1 MTAFLLW
8 YLTISLLGWVS
19 FPLVYTLFPGLPER
33 GYSLARAF
41 SLLLWGYLFWL
52 MASLGVAQN
61 DGGGLVLA
69 LIPVL
74 GISLWLGYRKR
85 AEILAWMAENKS
97 TLVVVEILFLLAFIF
112 LAVVRAANPEA
123 LGTEKPMELAFINA
137 ILRSPTFP
145 PRDPWLSGSS
155 ISYYYF
161 GYVMTAMLARLTGT
175 AGSVA
180 FNLMAALVF
189 ALGAIGSYG
198 VVYNLLA
205 SLLKSEKLK
214 NGFLGLP
221 LLGPLFLLINSN
233 LEGFLELLHNKGLF
247 WKIQADGSG
256 TSVFWNWL
264 AIKDLNLVPSQPLSW
279 SPTRYLWWWRA
290 SRVVQDLTLSGA
302 PQELIDEFPFF
313 SFLLGDLHPH
323 VLAIPF
329 DLLAIGMALHIFLG
343 GWKGNTRL
351 GAYDLPIHWP
361 GLVLPMLMIGG
372 LAFLNTWYIL
382 VGVALICGA
391 FLLNRLINRG
401 WSWKRL
407 EETIV
412 FTGLTGLGAIL
423 LYLPF
428 LAGFKSQ
435 AGGLLPD
442 LVNPTRGAQLWVMF
456 GTLLLP
462 LFAWLISQVVI
473 HRGAGR
479 WKAAILTVI
488 GFVLSL
494 WGISWLGAMLISRL
508 QPGLVSQVLQSQ
520 GVASIE
526 EVFRQAAWRRLTYA
540 GGLLTQVLLLVLP
553 VGLLLGRL
561 GKEKVEVQEVG
572 IEADGQPLMLWLVI
586 IGGLLV
592 LGPDFLYLRDQ
603 FGWRINTIFKFYYQ
617 AWLLLSLVSA
627 GGVAFLLTRLKGWR
641 DVVFRLGIS
650 LVLFMGLI
658 YPVMGLVTKTN
669 GFKPAAGWTLDGAAY
684 LQRDNPDEAAAINWL
699 KQAPDGVV
707 VEAVGG
713 SYSAFARVST
723 LSGLP
728 TVLGWPGHE
737 SQWRGGADP
746 QGSRQD
752 DIRTLYETPN
762 WQTAAGILAK
772 YQVRY
777 IYIGSLERSSYHVNE
792 GKFIQV
798 LKAVFSQGN
807 VAIYETP

>member
-41 SLLLWGYLFWL
+41 SLLLWGYLFWM

-69 LIPVL
+69 LIPLL
-74 GISLWLGYRKR
+74 GFSLWLGYHKR
-85 AEILAWMAENKS
+85 GEILAWIGVNKS
-97 TLVVVEILFLLAFIF
+97 TVLLVEALFLLAFIF
-112 LAVVRAANPEA
+112 LAVVRASNPEA

-189 ALGAIGSYG
+189 ALAAIGSYG

-205 SLLKSEKLK
+205 GLLRSNRLK
-214 NGFLGLP
+214 NTLIGLP
-221 LLGPLFLLINSN
+221 LLGPLYLLINSN
-233 LEGFLELLHNKGLF
+233 LEGFLEVLHSRGLF
-247 WKIQADGSG
+247 WKLQANGSG
-256 TSVFWNWL
+256 TSPFWNWL
-264 AIKDLNLVPSQPLSW
+264 DIKDLNVVPSLPLNW
-279 SPTRYLWWWRA
+279 GPTRYLWWWRA
-290 SRVVQDLTLSGA
+290 SRVVQDLTLSGSA
-302 PQELIDEFPFF
+302 QELIDEFPFF
-313 SFLLGDLHPH
+313 SFLLADLHPH

-329 DLLAIGMALHIFLG
+329 DLLAVALALHIFLG
-343 GWKGNTRL
+343 GWKGKTRL

-361 GLVLPMLMIGG
+361 GLVLPMLVIGG
-372 LAFLNTWYIL
+372 LAFLNTWDIL
-382 VGVALICGA
+382 VGASLICGA
-391 FLLNRLINRG
+391 FLLNRLISQG
-401 WSWKRL
+401 WAWKRL

-412 FTGLTGLGAIL
+412 FTGISGLGAIL

-428 LAGFKSQ
+428 LAGFRSQ

-462 LFAWLISQVVI
+462 VFAWLVSLVI
-473 HRGAGR
+473 MRKGEGGWR
-479 WKAAILTVI
+479 SAILSVV
-488 GFVLSL
+488 GFVLVL
-494 WGISWLGAMLISRL
+494 WGISWLGPMLIARN
-508 QPGLVSQVLQSQ
+508 QPGLVEQLLQSQ
-520 GVASIE
+520 GAASVD
-526 EVFRQAAWRRLTYA
+526 EVFRQATWRRLTYG
-540 GGLLTQVLLLVLP
+540 GGLITQMGLLVLP
-553 VGLLLGRL
+553 VGLLLGSL
-561 GKEKVEVQEVG
+561 GRKKVETQEPV
-572 IEADGQPLMLWLVI
+572 IESDGQPFILLLVI
-586 IGGLLV
+586 IAGLLV
-592 LGPDFLYLRDQ
+592 LGPDFLFLRDQ

-617 AWLLLSLVSA
+617 AWLLLSLVAAA
-627 GGVAFLLTRLKGWR
+627 GTAFLLTRLRGWK
-641 DVVFRLGIS
+641 DTLFRLGIS
-650 LVLFMGLI
+650 LVLFMGLA
-658 YPVMGLVTKTN
+658 YPLMGLMTKTN
-669 GFKPAAGWTLDGAAY
+669 GFKPFNGWTLDGAAY
-684 LQRDNPDEAAAINWL
+684 MQRDNPDEAAAINYL

-713 SYSAFARVST
+713 SYSGFARVST
-723 LSGLP
+723 LTGLP

-737 SQWRGGADP
+737 SQWRGSAEP
-746 QGSRQD
+746 QGSRQE

-762 WQTAAGILAK
+762 WQTAAEIVAK
-772 YQVRY
+772 YQIRY
-777 IYIGSLERSSYHVNE
+777 IYIGSLERSSYHVSE

-798 LKAVFSQGN
+798 LRPVFSQGS
-807 VAIYETP
+807 VVIYETP